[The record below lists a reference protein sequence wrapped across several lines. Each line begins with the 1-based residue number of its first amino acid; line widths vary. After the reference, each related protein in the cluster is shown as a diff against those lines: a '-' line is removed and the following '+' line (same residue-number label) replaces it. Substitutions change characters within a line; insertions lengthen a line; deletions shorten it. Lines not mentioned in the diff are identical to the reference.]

1 MRDIFSNFRL
11 NLKIMSTFIIL
22 PSFEYLLAIK
32 IFRYS
37 DKKFGTVE
45 KIYENTEIEEGDTLM
60 LMVL

>member
-1 MRDIFSNFRL
+1 
-11 NLKIMSTFIIL
+11 MSTFIIL